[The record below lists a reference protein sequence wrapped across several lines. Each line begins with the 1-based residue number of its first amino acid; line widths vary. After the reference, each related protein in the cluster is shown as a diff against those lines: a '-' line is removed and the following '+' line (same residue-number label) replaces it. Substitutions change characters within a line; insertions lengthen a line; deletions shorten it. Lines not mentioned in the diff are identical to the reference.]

1 MNGKTLSWQLSLLY
15 CLLIAGSRY
24 HYRCLKIARGK
35 VKEDDKYTC
44 PICDWRMKIPRDASR
59 PKLEDLQALVDEI
72 AYLPFQPEEEEL
84 FRQIIDNA
92 QTFRDHIVQF
102 CNPLLSTEAEAETQ
116 RFYLRKI
123 EGAEVLLAYETNFFR
138 QELHKWCP
146 VAPQAPPFLEVSL
159 STRKPRPTKLQKM
172 LAEYGVENP
181 DDLPEHA
188 KGKANSL
195 RRKAL
200 NAEAAA
206 ATTHPGAPLGNA
218 IFPNYQPFSANKPAG
233 LMGYESG
240 DAPSHDQPRQLEDG
254 QLQPGPMDVDN
265 VNGLN
270 PHLLGSGGPQ
280 FHVDRP
286 VRTLEERLLDGDV
299 DDIDLHTE
307 DGKSKA
313 LEILSR
319 TEKGKHQAEKI
330 WGPDVW
336 GARHDSASDR
346 GASISNMDID
356 PMMRQDDGNV
366 DQMFKEMT
374 NQEDDDDP
382 KRKEATSS

>member
-1 MNGKTLSWQLSLLY
+1 MVSLDHQKHRQHYILTE
-15 CLLIAGSRY
+15 LRY

-59 PKLEDLQALVDEI
+59 PKLEDLIALVDEI
-72 AYLPFQPEEEEL
+72 SGLPFQPEEEDPL
-84 FRQIIDNA
+84 RAIINNA
-92 QTFRDHIVQF
+92 QAFRDHIVQF
-102 CNPLLSTEAEAETQ
+102 CNPLSSTEAQAETQ

-146 VAPQAPPFLEVSL
+146 VAPHPPPFLEVSL

-195 RRKAL
+195 RRKAIS
-200 NAEAAA
+200 ADIIG
-206 ATTHPGAPLGNA
+206 P
-218 IFPNYQPFSANKPAG
+218 FPNPSPGQLGRPLYAPYRSFVPNDQAG
-233 LMGYESG
+233 VGYER
-240 DAPSHDQPRQLEDG
+240 DATSPSAHHRHADSLPKTASMSIDS
-254 QLQPGPMDVDN
+254 DTS
-265 VNGLN
+265 LN
-270 PHLLGSGGPQ
+270 PPFLETGGPQ
-280 FHVDRP
+280 LHVGNSIQS
-286 VRTLEERLLDGDV
+286 LEDRLLNGDV
-299 DDIDLHTE
+299 DELDLHTE

-319 TEKGKHQAEKI
+319 TEKGKLQAERI
-330 WGPDVW
+330 WGVKVW
-336 GARHDSASDR
+336 DTRHASVSD
-346 GASISNMDID
+346 GGTSMPMEID

-374 NQEDDDDP
+374 NQEDDDEV
-382 KRKEATSS
+382 KGKEAAHEGS